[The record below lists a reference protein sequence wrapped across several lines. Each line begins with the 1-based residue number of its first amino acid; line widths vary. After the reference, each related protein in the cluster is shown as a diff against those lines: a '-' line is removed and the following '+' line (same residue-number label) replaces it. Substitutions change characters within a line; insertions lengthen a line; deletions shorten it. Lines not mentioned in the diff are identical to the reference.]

1 VSRQQA
7 ATLGTL
13 LLVVGV
19 AAGCRQAR
27 RAEAP
32 LHLTT
37 SAAGSD
43 TRLTLHAGPRLKINA
58 RLAPAL
64 ELPGGSVLRFSGPRL
79 TPDSAYFVEP
89 PSALLAGR
97 HSRVHGTLH
106 VSVCGVDEQICR
118 SVTVKLD

>member
-1 VSRQQA
+1 MSGQRA
-7 ATLGTL
+7 AALSTL
-13 LLVVGV
+13 LLLVGGAV
-19 AAGCRQAR
+19 GCRPSP
-27 RAEAP
+27 RAEPP

-64 ELPGGSVLRFSGPRL
+64 ELAGGGVLRFSAARL
-79 TPDSAYFVEP
+79 TPDSAYFAEP

-97 HSRVHGTLH
+97 HDRIRGTLH
-106 VSVCGVDEQICR
+106 ASVCGVDEQVCR
-118 SVTVKLD
+118 TVTVVLD